1 MASRLAIYIN
11 HLQTLPHAVHTQ
23 LASFIFA
30 ALGRPLH
37 LENGLGTFE
46 FRAVYDLWY
55 SVVSCL
61 INEDD
66 ARLYEPILE
75 RMYTRAQDD
84 NDSQLYNWWVSFWTT
99 VGIKLPQVAV
109 NHVEKFLVSTIDR
122 KDMNFLNLL
131 LVSSVSK
138 RRINEICRHVL

>member
-1 MASRLAIYIN
+1 M
-11 HLQTLPHAVHTQ
+11 
-23 LASFIFA
+23 
-30 ALGRPLH
+30 
-37 LENGLGTFE
+37 
-46 FRAVYDLWY
+46 
-55 SVVSCL
+55 VSCL

-138 RRINEICRHVL
+138 RRINEISHHVL